1 MLCNMFLSVNRQV
14 CRQIFLRCAALQGFR
29 DARYRQMGN
38 RSKPKPKAA
47 FAELVERV
55 LRYHRLV
62 GSAKSEKCSANGTK
76 IKTKGTI
83 ERRERREL
91 FSAENPRPKEC
102 RRGIPLW
109 WRGRQAIT
117 ASCAELLRYNVKN
130 LALLSDLRLF
140 LKENEKKTKPL
151 RKIFKSSIRQTA
163 APSARRL
170 LRAAALAACRGSA
183 SLPAYW
189 QTGNK

>member
-1 MLCNMFLSVNRQV
+1 MKEILGKYYMLCNMFLRVVWQI
-14 CRQIFLRCAALQGFR
+14 CRHPFLCCAARQGFR
-29 DARYRQMGN
+29 DARSRQMAN
-38 RSKPKPKAA
+38 RSNPKTKSSFRGACEASAA
-47 FAELVERV
+47 LSSVGWVRKER
-55 LRYHRLV
+55 
-62 GSAKSEKCSANGTK
+62 KCSANGTK
-76 IKTKGTI
+76 IETKGTI

-140 LKENEKKTKPL
+140 LKENEKKTKPV
-151 RKIFKSSIRQTA
+151 RKIFKSSTRQIVS
-163 APSARRL
+163 P
-170 LRAAALAACRGSA
+170 
-183 SLPAYW
+183 
-189 QTGNK
+189 